1 MMRNSI
7 PLGVLFLTSQK
18 GSMRVS
24 KEISV
29 LPNLPDNYPPAKG
42 QLCSPRILRENP

>member
-7 PLGVLFLTSQK
+7 PSGVLFLTSQK

-24 KEISV
+24 KEINVSRE
-29 LPNLPDNYPPAKG
+29 KG
-42 QLCSPRILRENP
+42 A